1 MKKLLTLIIAAA
13 MMIGIAV
20 AANAAFGVVVEGH
33 KVDSK
38 PNMEYIDE
46 SWGEP
51 VASNITSATENTW
64 LWRYWNE
71 YIDTCYYTGNGTGPN
86 GRVTCEPEDWPI
98 DLYIVWDN
106 KYLYVAFDVVD
117 YSISGDPNRHRGD
130 GIHLWVEPAEV
141 IKDPTI
147 GVEDNGDDRDY
158 FTSYGY
164 PLDYR
169 QYIWTFDPSDW
180 DCEAEG
186 AAESCEF
193 YINPELEDRWHAMI
207 AIPWINLG
215 MSKAQLVDG
224 YEVAITFMRVSCRND
239 YEQGSG
245 LDEGYSGGL
254 CWGKYFMK
262 TNSWGE
268 PGNYSLNTLVLRDP
282 ATAGQYTP
290 PATETTAPETDA
302 PETDAPETEAPETDA
317 PETDAPETDA
327 PETDAPETDAPE
339 TDAPETDAPETEAP
353 ETEAPET
360 EAPETEAPETDAP
373 VVETDAPET
382 DAPETDAPAVE
393 TDAPETDAPE
403 TDAPAVETDAP
414 ETDAPVVETDVPE
427 TDAPVVET
435 DAPATDAPATPAE
448 PAEKN
453 NTGLII
459 GIACAV
465 VVVGAVV
472 GIVLGKK
479 KKQ

>member
-1 MKKLLTLIIAAA
+1 MKKFLTLIIAAA
-13 MMIGIAV
+13 MMIGFAV
-20 AANAAFGVVVEGH
+20 AANAAFGIVVEAN
-33 KVDSK
+33 KVDEK

-51 VASNITSATENTW
+51 VATNITSATENTW

-71 YIDTCYYTGNGTGPN
+71 YVDTCYYTNTGTGTD
-86 GRVTCEPEDWPI
+86 GRVTCEPEDLPI
-98 DLYIVWDN
+98 DLYICWDN
-106 KYLYVAFDVVD
+106 KYLYVAFDVED
-117 YSISGDPNRHRGD
+117 HSISGNVNRHRGD

-141 IKDPTI
+141 IADPTI
-147 GVEDNGDDRDY
+147 GVEDNGDDADY

-169 QYIWTFDPSDW
+169 QYLWTFDASDW

-186 AAESCEF
+186 AAEGCEY
-193 YINPELEDRWHAMI
+193 YINPELEDRWHATI

-215 MSKAQLVDG
+215 MNKTHLVDG
-224 YEVAITFMRVSCRND
+224 YEVAIAFMRVSSRMD
-239 YEQGSG
+239 YEQGPG

-290 PATETTAPETDA
+290 PATETQAPETDAPETEAPETDA
-302 PETDAPETEAPETDA
+302 PETDAPETDAPETEAPETDAPETEAPETDAPETEAPETEAPETDAPETEAPETEAPETDA

-339 TDAPETDAPETEAP
+339 TDAPETDAP
-353 ETEAPET
+353 
-360 EAPETEAPETDAP
+360 
-373 VVETDAPET
+373 VAPET
-382 DAPETDAPAVE
+382 DAPETDAPA
-393 TDAPETDAPE
+393 
-403 TDAPAVETDAP
+403 
-414 ETDAPVVETDVPE
+414 TDAPV
-427 TDAPVVET
+427 
-435 DAPATDAPATPAE
+435 ATPAE
-448 PAEKN
+448 PAKKG

-459 GIACAV
+459 GIVAAV

>member
-1 MKKLLTLIIAAA
+1 MKKLITLIIAAA
-13 MMIGIAV
+13 MMIGFAV
-20 AANAAFGVVVEGH
+20 AANAAFGTVVEAH
-33 KVDSK
+33 KVDEK

-64 LWRYWNE
+64 MWRYWNE
-71 YIDTCYYTGNGTGPN
+71 YVDTCYYTGAGTGAN
-86 GRVTCEPEDWPI
+86 GRVTCEPEDYPI
-98 DLYIVWDN
+98 DLYMCWDN

-117 YSISGDPNRHRGD
+117 YSISGNVNRHRGD
-130 GIHLWVEPAEV
+130 GIHLWVEPAE
-141 IKDPTI
+141 IIADPTI
-147 GVEDNGDDRDY
+147 GVEDNGDDADY

-169 QYIWTFDPSDW
+169 QYLWTFDSSDW
-180 DCEAEG
+180 DCHAEG

-193 YINPELEDRWHAMI
+193 FINPELEDRWHAMI

-224 YEVAITFMRVSCRND
+224 YEVAVAFMRVSSRLD
-239 YEQGSG
+239 YAQGPG

-268 PGNYSLNTLVLRDP
+268 PGNDSLNTIVLRDP

-290 PATETTAPETDA
+290 PATEAPETEA
-302 PETDAPETEAPETDA
+302 PVVETEAPETEAPETTA
-317 PETDAPETDA
+317 PETTAPETQA
-327 PETDAPETDAPE
+327 PETEAPETEAPE
-339 TDAPETDAPETEAP
+339 TEAPETEAP

-373 VVETDAPET
+373 VVETEAPET
-382 DAPETDAPAVE
+382 DAPETE
-393 TDAPETDAPE
+393 APETQ
-403 TDAPAVETDAP
+403 
-414 ETDAPVVETDVPE
+414 APVVETE
-427 TDAPVVET
+427 
-435 DAPATDAPATPAE
+435 APATEAPETSAPTTPAE
-448 PAEKN
+448 PAAKN

-459 GIACAV
+459 GIVAAV

-479 KKQ
+479 KK